1 MYKIKLEQ
9 FEGPLDLLLFFIK
22 RDELNIYDIPI
33 SKITKEFL
41 EYVNLIK
48 LLDLEVAGDFILMAS
63 TLMHIK
69 VRMLLPPGVDEKGE
83 EIDPRGEL
91 VQALLEYKRYK
102 EMSEELAFFET
113 SQRKLNFRSNY
124 SEDPAEAPP
133 EYEVLLKNVSIF
145 DLAKA
150 FKKALEG
157 VKQPVVHEVMKINIS
172 IDEQI
177 EYILKLLDENKRIH
191 FLTLVNPMRERIRI
205 VITFIALLE
214 LVKMQRI
221 GIEGSDNSVINALI
235 FASDEPLPAA
245 DIMKAI
251 KGIDGEDIQINVE
264 DVNQCVEEIN
274 NFYDENQF
282 SFKIIK
288 VANGFLYATRPEVAK
303 YVGFLSSE
311 KSKRRLSQAALE
323 TLAIIAYKQPLTK
336 PELETIRGVN
346 SDYILNTLLEK
357 RLITITGRA
366 ETIGRPL
373 LYNTTDEFLK
383 YFGLNKISDLPKPR
397 EIDEI
402 MQDEDFI
409 EQKKRIMMNLI
420 EEKIE
425 DEMNSGGDDGSTAE

>member
-1 MYKIKLEQ
+1 MDKTY
-9 FEGPLDLLLFFIK
+9 
-22 RDELNIYDIPI
+22 
-33 SKITKEFL
+33 
-41 EYVNLIK
+41 
-48 LLDLEVAGDFILMAS
+48 
-63 TLMHIK
+63 
-69 VRMLLPPGVDEKGE
+69 
-83 EIDPRGEL
+83 
-91 VQALLEYKRYK
+91 
-102 EMSEELAFFET
+102 
-113 SQRKLNFRSNY
+113 
-124 SEDPAEAPP
+124 
-133 EYEVLLKNVSIF
+133 
-145 DLAKA
+145 
-150 FKKALEG
+150 
-157 VKQPVVHEVMKINIS
+157 
-172 IDEQI
+172 
-177 EYILKLLDENKRIH
+177 
-191 FLTLVNPMRERIRI
+191 
-205 VITFIALLE
+205 
-214 LVKMQRI
+214 
-221 GIEGSDNSVINALI
+221 NSVINALI

-383 YFGLNKISDLPKPR
+383 YFGLNKISDLTKPR